1 MDKVIIAV
9 GALLI
14 VYALWQTIQKLRGK
28 SKASSCCGS
37 AEAVTV
43 KKVEDTDLSHYPYRY
58 RLAVEGMTCSHC
70 AANVENALNSMPGVW
85 SIVNLGKN
93 EADVRTKAPTEA
105 SAFAKALEAASYSLG
120 GCTQLSGPEA

>member
-14 VYALWQTIQKLRGK
+14 LYAIWQTVQKFRGK
-28 SKASSCCGS
+28 AKSSCCGS

-43 KKVEDTDLSHYPYRY
+43 KKVEDTDISHYPYRY
-58 RLAVEGMTCSHC
+58 KLQVKGMTCSHC
-70 AANVENALNSMPGVW
+70 AANVENALNGMPGVW

-93 EADVRTKAPTEA
+93 EADVRTKQPVEEK
-105 SAFAKALEAASYSLG
+105 SFAKALEAASYGLG
-120 GCTQLSGPEA
+120 GYALISESAH

>member
-14 VYALWQTIQKLRGK
+14 VYAIWQTIQKFRGK
-28 SKASSCCGS
+28 AKSSCCGS

-43 KKVEDTDLSHYPYRY
+43 KKVEDTDISHYPYRY
-58 RLAVEGMTCSHC
+58 KLQVEGMTCSHC
-70 AANVENALNSMPGVW
+70 AANVENALNNMPGVW

-93 EADVRTKAPTEA
+93 EADVRTKEPVEEK
-105 SAFAKALEAASYSLG
+105 SFAAALEAASYGLG
-120 GCTQLSGPEA
+120 GYALVSGSAQ

>member
-14 VYALWQTIQKLRGK
+14 VYAIWQTIQKFRGK
-28 SKASSCCGS
+28 AKSSCCGS

-43 KKVEDTDLSHYPYRY
+43 KKVEDTDISHYPYRY
-58 RLAVEGMTCSHC
+58 RLKVEGMTCSHC
-70 AANVENALNSMPGVW
+70 AANVENALNSMDGVW

-93 EADVRTKAPTEA
+93 EADVRTKQPVAEK
-105 SAFAKALEAASYSLG
+105 SFADVLKDASYSLG
-120 GCTQLSGPEA
+120 GYTLLSEAGH

>member
-14 VYALWQTIQKLRGK
+14 VYAIWQTIQKFRGK
-28 SKASSCCGS
+28 AKSSCCGS

-43 KKVEDTDLSHYPYRY
+43 KKVEDTDISHYPYRY
-58 RLAVEGMTCSHC
+58 RLKVEGMTCSHC
-70 AANVENALNSMPGVW
+70 AANVENALNGMPGVW

-93 EADVRTKAPTEA
+93 EADVRTKQPVEER
-105 SAFAKALEAASYSLG
+105 SFAKALEDASYSLG
-120 GCTQLSGPEA
+120 GYTLLSAET